1 MSLED
6 EDIELEILKFKVLY
20 ENKGLMLSPEAQIHA
35 LSLSAGAKS
44 KLLEETIKM
53 VKRNLILFLFRV
65 SWSSKYRIVLQ
76 AESVEAK
83 FTAIPLLF
91 WLVSPN
97 NDLKDTIWKLL
108 ASLFEDLLIHR
119 KNEMLLALID
129 LRWVLSG

>member
-65 SWSSKYRIVLQ
+65 S
-76 AESVEAK
+76 
-83 FTAIPLLF
+83 
-91 WLVSPN
+91 
-97 NDLKDTIWKLL
+97 
-108 ASLFEDLLIHR
+108 
-119 KNEMLLALID
+119 
-129 LRWVLSG
+129 